1 MANVVN
7 SFSQVNKSKES
18 NKSFKNFI
26 TKEGQAN
33 VISIIFSESRL
44 KIMKN
49 LVFLLTNGQLV

>member
-1 MANVVN
+1 MANVIN

-26 TKEGQAN
+26 TKEGQAK